1 MEPSIK
7 ATRAQQILNDEV
19 FTEALSV
26 LKKDSIGV
34 FLYPTATDEEIMEAR
49 KAVLALSLVERQLQ
63 RFVDDWKLLERKLK
77 GSGP

>member
-1 MEPSIK
+1 MEPAAK
-7 ATRAQQILNDEV
+7 AARAQQILSDEV

-26 LKKDSIGV
+26 LKKESIGV

-63 RFVDDWKLLERKLK
+63 RFVDGWKLLERKQK
-77 GSGP
+77 GSAP